1 MEHLVPGGRLNPSTT
16 ACNASTRN
24 FSHPLAACTFLW
36 YVVLLVDSCNSSR
49 GLTVLAYLQPL
60 LLSSA
65 AAKAAV
71 LPGGVTCMGA
81 ATRQTFPFLRM
92 FIYYSNSGPFPRS
105 LFHDGS
111 HDTAI
116 ASSLYE
122 ALPSD
127 VLCIMYYNNYVM
139 IDLVITHCSRF
150 LTDFR

>member
-1 MEHLVPGGRLNPSTT
+1 MYGSSNSTD
-16 ACNASTRN
+16 
-24 FSHPLAACTFLW
+24 FSL
-36 YVVLLVDSCNSSR
+36 
-49 GLTVLAYLQPL
+49 LAY
-60 LLSSA
+60 
-65 AAKAAV
+65 V
-71 LPGGVTCMGA
+71 Y
-81 ATRQTFPFLRM
+81 
-92 FIYYSNSGPFPRS
+92 YYSNSGPFPRS